1 MLNQLGPILALGL
14 TAFVVGLGLGA
25 MSMVRIRPR
34 KVWRGLPK
42 ADVDIDTILA
52 QAERPYFKEAVKP

>member
-42 ADVDIDTILA
+42 ADVDIDTIL
-52 QAERPYFKEAVKP
+52 QNAENPYINKTETP